1 MTLHENAPEHA
12 AENAPE
18 NAPENA
24 MTEIALALAMG
35 FFSLMVLTLI
45 SMGAGQTATGV
56 PAVLSL
62 APATPPNQPAATEA
76 SPGSD
81 LIIIFDGKRFLD
93 TALRPVDPQRVV
105 QSMTGPAR
113 RIVLA
118 LDPSLPLKDAMAARA
133 RVNAPDLVV
142 SGLDDRW
149 LKALAASAGDV
160 R

>member
-1 MTLHENAPEHA
+1 MTIHEA
-12 AENAPE
+12 ARENAPE

-45 SMGAGQTATGV
+45 SMGAGQSKTGA

-62 APATPPNQPAATEA
+62 APTSSRNQPAAAAT
-76 SPGSD
+76 SPGID
-81 LIIIFDGKRFLD
+81 LVIIFDGKRFLD
-93 TALRPVDPQRVV
+93 TALRPVDPQTVI

-133 RVNAPDLVV
+133 RVNAPNLVV
-142 SGLDDRW
+142 SSLDERW
-149 LKALAASAGDV
+149 LKALATAAGAT

>member
-1 MTLHENAPEHA
+1 MTFHETAPEHPL
-12 AENAPE
+12 EH
-18 NAPENA
+18 APENA

-45 SMGAGQTATGV
+45 SMGAGQSPSVA
-56 PAVLSL
+56 PSVLSL
-62 APATPPNQPAATEA
+62 APATSRNQAAATEA
-76 SPGSD
+76 APGND

-93 TALRPVDPQRVV
+93 TALRPVDPQTVI

-113 RIVLA
+113 RVVLA

-142 SGLDDRW
+142 SSLDERW
-149 LKALAASAGDV
+149 LKALATAAGDA

>member
-1 MTLHENAPEHA
+1 MTSHEA
-12 AENAPE
+12 AQE

-45 SMGAGQTATGV
+45 SMGAGQSAPGA

-62 APATPPNQPAATEA
+62 APATSQNRSAAATP
-76 SPGSD
+76 PGND

-93 TALRPVDPQRVV
+93 TALRPVDPETVI

-113 RIVLA
+113 RVVLA

-133 RVNAPDLVV
+133 RVNVPDLVV
-142 SGLDDRW
+142 SSLDERW
-149 LKALAASAGDV
+149 LEALSAAAGDA

>member
-1 MTLHENAPEHA
+1 MIQEAAQENAPEI
-12 AENAPE
+12 
-18 NAPENA
+18 A

-45 SMGAGQTATGV
+45 SMAAGQSATGA
-56 PAVLSL
+56 PDVLSL
-62 APATPPNQPAATEA
+62 APATSPNQPAASEDIT
-76 SPGSD
+76 GSD

-93 TALRPVDPQRVV
+93 TALRPVDPQTVV

-142 SGLDDRW
+142 SSLDER
-149 LKALAASAGDV
+149 
-160 R
+160 